1 MKRDRSFHPG
11 HRPMARF
18 ITNAA
23 PRGMRP
29 AVVIGLLLACTAARG
44 VDVWT
49 ESSLVNVMPDHEPGA
64 RASEAARIYAARG
77 EWESFQICLNG
88 GRKGLRVVSARGDAP
103 RPGFPPPL
111 IRRVGYLLIEAPSP
125 RSSGESRLWPD
136 PLLEMAPFDI
146 PPGETR
152 ALWVTYFVPRD
163 APKGVQQALV
173 EIAFEKGPKKR
184 VPVSIEVF
192 EFTLPEMPSL
202 RTLFQ
207 LDRTPIRGVFGIDSD
222 DLTAWKPIYDAVAPY
237 RISYGLWNDGSLVA
251 VDAEGH
257 AETETFK
264 EHLAYT
270 VEASHMNTVNV
281 GKGDRALSPFPE
293 PSEGVLQDTLQLFLH
308 DMGNWLQ
315 EREWLDRAILQ
326 PLPQQ
331 DSGAWQD
338 ARKAYFR
345 ASRADKRLHRVLVGS
360 LHPSL
365 ERYTDVWAVPARFY
379 QPYAQR
385 RLQEGHSL
393 QAEPAY
399 PVRVVSASSSDS
411 GGRFSLAPCVPD
423 EAYDGSLFTAWVSGN
438 VPAARKAEWLQID
451 LEELIHADRVRIA
464 WKPGL
469 EPRDL
474 KVYTT
479 FDGRLYG
486 TASTKWEHHRPI
498 DQFDESWSVGRFRS
512 EKGLRGIRF
521 EFREPSNDG
530 PIGIVEVEFD
540 QAPADMP
547 TDRIEPLEIWTY
559 SLEGDFP
566 SLLVDAESIEARLCA
581 WVTWGHR
588 ARGFLGG
595 SLSNWPDAWSALAGE
610 QPLVWSGAGQGA
622 SFLFYP
628 GKTTLLSSMRAER
641 FRDGVDDFDYLTIL
655 KGAIDDKRIDGALFR
670 PYLAQRYYD
679 ADVRPSSIAKLGKE
693 LMEGRVDIGR
703 ALKAALA
710 VKP

>member
-1 MKRDRSFHPG
+1 
-11 HRPMARF
+11 MARYTTHRQLLGAF
-18 ITNAA
+18 AA
-23 PRGMRP
+23 TFV
-29 AVVIGLLLACTAARG
+29 AFLFASTAAFG
-44 VDVWT
+44 VEVWT
-49 ESSLVNVMPDHEPGA
+49 ESSLVNVLPDHKPDA
-64 RASEAARIYAARG
+64 RSGEAARIYAARG
-77 EWESFQICLNG
+77 EWESFQICIGG
-88 GRKGLRVVSARGDAP
+88 GRKGVRVVAARGEAP
-103 RPGFPPPL
+103 SPGFPPPL
-111 IRRVGYLLIEAPSP
+111 IRRVGYLLVDTPSP
-125 RSSGESRLWPD
+125 RASGANRLCPD
-136 PLLEMAPFDI
+136 PLLEMAPFDV

-152 ALWVTYFVPRD
+152 ALWITYFIPRN
-163 APKGVQQALV
+163 APKGVKKGTI
-173 EIAFEKGPKKR
+173 EIEFEKGPKKR

-192 EFTLPEMPSL
+192 EFTLPEIPSL

-207 LDRTPIRGVFGIDSD
+207 LDRAPIRRLYDLD
-222 DLTAWKPIYDAVAPY
+222 DRDLAVWKPFYDAVAPY
-237 RISYGLWNDGSLVA
+237 RMSFGLWNDKGLVA

-257 AETETFK
+257 AETEIFK

-270 VEASHMNTVNV
+270 VETSHMNTINV
-281 GKGDRALSPFPE
+281 GMGNNAMLPFPE
-293 PSEGVLQDTLQLFLH
+293 PSEGELQDNLQLYLH

-315 EREWLDRAILQ
+315 EHDWLDRAILQ

-345 ASRADKRLHRVLVGS
+345 ASRADKRLHRMLVGA

-365 ERYTDVWAVPARFY
+365 ERYTDVWAVPTRFY

-399 PVRVVSASSSDS
+399 PARMVAASSSDS

-423 EAYDGSLFTAWVSGN
+423 EAYDGSLFTSWVSGG
-438 VPAARKAEWLQID
+438 VPSARKAEWLQID

-479 FDGRLYG
+479 YDGRLYG

-498 DQFDESWSVGRFRS
+498 DQFDESSSIGRFRS

-521 EFREPSNDG
+521 EFREPSDDG
-530 PIGIVEVEFD
+530 PIGMVEVEFD
-540 QAPADMP
+540 QAPSDMP

-559 SLEGDFP
+559 SLEGDCP
-566 SLLVDAESIEARLCA
+566 SLLVDAEPIEARLSA
-581 WVTWGHR
+581 WVAWGHR
-588 ARGFLGG
+588 AKGFLGG
-595 SLSNWPDAWSALAGE
+595 SLAAWPDAWSGLVGE
-610 QPLVWSGAGQGA
+610 QPLVWSGGGQGA

-628 GKTTLLSSMRAER
+628 GGSTLLPSIRGER
-641 FRDGVDDFDYLTIL
+641 FRDGIDDFDYLTIL
-655 KGAIDDKRIDGALFR
+655 KRAVDDKRVDAALFR

-679 ADVRPSSIAKLGKE
+679 ADVRPASIAKLGKE
-693 LMEGRVDIGR
+693 LMVGRVDIGR
-703 ALKAALA
+703 ALKG
-710 VKP
+710 VVEKP